1 MTLSIL
7 VREQGVQ
14 QWNIAFVMIPTQ
26 EEDFADIL
34 IKPVPGD
41 LFRQYLYAAL
51 LLIQEMSKFVDPR
64 MSSIA
69 STTAQILIYIWTLY
83 IRYTCFFQQRE
94 RFIFVFLFLRVF

>member
-1 MTLSIL
+1 
-7 VREQGVQ
+7 
-14 QWNIAFVMIPTQ
+14 MIPTQ

-69 STTAQILIYIWTLY
+69 STTAQILIYIWTANAILV
-83 IRYTCFFQQRE
+83 FFNIVKDLSS
-94 RFIFVFLFLRVF
+94 FFYF